1 MSGPVDHLDGN
12 TQLDQMSIDIGVV
25 ASNSNGS
32 QTGTIS
38 LSIADDTPIARPIIN
53 DLQPS
58 AKAGANVQLI
68 LDVSG
73 SMAWDSVTGSSTVT
87 NESRLSIMQDA
98 AKQLLSEYQSLG
110 VTQVHSR
117 ILR

>member
-1 MSGPVDHLDGN
+1 M
-12 TQLDQMSIDIGVV
+12 GVV
-25 ASNSNGS
+25 ATNDVGTETGS
-32 QTGTIS
+32 IS
-38 LSIADDTPIARPIIN
+38 LVIDDDVPLAQAIIN

-73 SMAWDSVTGSSTVT
+73 SMAWDSVTGQNCT

-98 AKQLLSEYQSLG
+98 AKQLLAEYQS
-110 VTQVHSR
+110 
-117 ILR
+117 